1 MRHWLAV
8 FALVGLTTAAVALS
22 AEQGPLLL
30 RYPAANRTHLVFTY
44 ANDLWVV
51 PRAGGEATRLTAGNG
66 NAALPS
72 ISPDG
77 TTVAFTGDY
86 DGNRDVF
93 VVPIAGGI
101 PRRLTSHPTDELV
114 RGWSP
119 DGHAVLY
126 ASAANSFYHDETQ
139 LYTVNTTGG
148 FPESLPVPSATEASF
163 SPDGTH
169 LAYVPHAKWQEAW
182 KRYHG
187 GQTTP
192 VWIMDLKDS
201 SIRPIPRENSN
212 DHHPVWIGQN
222 VYFLSDRAGPVSLFV
237 YDTVTGTVTEALHSD
252 GLDFKTISAAPD
264 AVVIEQFGS
273 IKLYDIAT
281 HAARNVSIS
290 IHGDLPQVRPHYT
303 KVNPAQIRQFGLS
316 PTGARAV
323 FEVRGDLYTV
333 PTDQGDIRNI
343 TRSTAVADRDPSWS
357 PDGTSIAYFS
367 DESGEYELCIRR
379 QDGQGAV
386 RRIRLDA
393 APTYYYEP
401 IWSPDGTRIAYT
413 DKKLNLWYVTLA
425 DQRATHVDTTSYAS
439 FGRPHFDPTWSP
451 DSKWL
456 GYNKQL
462 ASGLSALFIYSLQ
475 THSAHMLSDGM
486 SDVRYPA
493 FDSNGKVL
501 YFTASTNVGLT
512 VQGLDMSSNEH
523 RVTRNVYVAVLA
535 KETPSPLAPRSD
547 EEPAP
552 KTPTSTAK
560 PCTTCISPEAVKAA
574 PVIVTV
580 DLDGL
585 AQRILS
591 LPIPARNYTALTSP
605 KTGVLLLGE
614 APQVQSAD
622 ESGDETGEAP
632 LSVWRFEVGKKKLDK
647 LLDTVGNYTVS
658 RDGLKLLYQ
667 RGDAW
672 IVTGTDEAPSGTP
685 KPGFGPLKLENW
697 ETYIDPRAVWRQ
709 IYAETWRIERDF
721 FYDPNH
727 HGLDLVKA
735 ANKYRPYL
743 TELASRDELTYLL
756 NEALGELTVGH
767 MFVSGGDR
775 PSVARVKG
783 GLLGADYRIDNG
795 RYRFERVYD
804 GENWNPELQAP
815 LTPPGV
821 NVHAGEYLL
830 AVNGRELTSNESVY
844 AALEGTATRQT
855 VIRVGPTADGKNA
868 REVTVVPLA
877 SETALRNRAWIEA
890 NRRRVDE
897 ATGGRVA
904 YAYVPNTGGGG
915 YTAFNRYFFPQV
927 GKEALILDERYNE
940 GGQIADYIVDLLRR
954 PLMSKVTT
962 REGLDWSSPSQAIYG
977 PKVLLINEMSGSGG
991 DALPWYFRKAGLGP
1005 LVGKRTW
1012 GGLVGIGGYPELI
1025 DGGTVTAPSGAIYG
1039 LNGEWEVE
1047 NQGIA
1052 PDIDVERDP
1061 AIVRGGRD
1069 PQLEAAI
1076 AAAMQALAVAP
1087 KLPHH
1092 KPPYPD
1098 YHTTDGL
1105 GVH

>member
-1 MRHWLAV
+1 MARDW
-8 FALVGLTTAAVALS
+8 FLVLAAVALTTASQTGS
-22 AEQGPLLL
+22 ADQGPLLL
-30 RYPAANRTHLVFTY
+30 RYPTANRTHLVFNY
-44 ANDLWVV
+44 ASDLWIV
-51 PRAGGEATRLTAGNG
+51 PRTGGEATRLTAGNG
-66 NAALPS
+66 SESLPA

-77 TTVAFTGDY
+77 STVAFTGEY

-93 VVPIAGGI
+93 LVPVTGGV
-101 PRRLTSHPTDELV
+101 PRRLTFHPADESV

-119 DGHAVLY
+119 DGQRVLY
-126 ASAANSFYHDETQ
+126 SSAANSFYHDESQ
-139 LYTVNTTGG
+139 LYTVSTTGG
-148 FPESLPVPSATEASF
+148 FPEPLPVPSATEASL

-169 LAYVPHAKWQEAW
+169 IAYVPHAKWQEAW
-182 KRYHG
+182 KRYRG

-201 SIRPIPRENSN
+201 SIKAIPRENSN
-212 DHHPVWIGQN
+212 DHHPIWVGQS

-237 YDTVTGTVTEALHSD
+237 YDTTTGVVKEALHSD
-252 GLDFKTISAAPD
+252 GLDFKSISAAPD
-264 AVVIEQFGS
+264 AVVIEQFGA
-273 IKLYDIAT
+273 IKLYDTAT
-281 HAARNVSIS
+281 HTARNVTIS
-290 IHGDLPQVRPHYT
+290 IHGDLPQVRPHYA
-303 KVNPAQIRQFGLS
+303 KVNAAQIRNFGLS

-323 FEVRGDLYTV
+323 FEERGDIYTV
-333 PTDQGDIRNI
+333 PTEQGDIRNL
-343 TRSTAVADRDPSWS
+343 TRSTAIADRDPSWS
-357 PDGTSIAYFS
+357 PDGTLIAYFS
-367 DESGEYELCIRR
+367 DESGEYELCLRR
-379 QDGQGAV
+379 QDGLGEI
-386 RRIRLDA
+386 RHIRLDA
-393 APTYYYEP
+393 KPSYYYEP
-401 IWSPDGTRIAYT
+401 VWSPDGTRIAYT
-413 DKKLNLWYVTLA
+413 DKKLNLWYVTLS
-425 DQRATHVDTTSYAS
+425 DQRTTHVDTTSYAS

-456 GYNKQL
+456 GYSKQL
-462 ASGLSALFIYSLQ
+462 ASGLSAMFVYSLQ

-493 FDSNGKVL
+493 FDINGKLL

-523 RVTRNVYVAVLA
+523 RVTRSVYVAVLA
-535 KETPSPLAPRSD
+535 KDAPSPLAPPSD

-552 KTPTSTAK
+552 KTVTSTAK
-560 PCTTCISPEAVKAA
+560 PCPNCQSPDAAKAS
-574 PVIVTV
+574 PVSVTV
-580 DLDGL
+580 DLEGM

-614 APQVQSAD
+614 APEVQSAD
-622 ESGDETGEAP
+622 AASEP
-632 LSVWRFEVGKKKLDK
+632 LVSVWRFEVSKKKLDK
-647 LLDTVGNYTVS
+647 LLENVSDYTVS
-658 RDGLKLLYQ
+658 RDGLKLLYK
-667 RGDAW
+667 RADAW
-672 IVTGTDEAPSGTP
+672 TVAATDETANGAP
-685 KPGFGPLKLENW
+685 KPGFGPLKLDGW
-697 ETYIDPRAVWRQ
+697 ETYVDPRAVWRQ

-721 FYDPNH
+721 LYDPNH
-727 HGLDLVKA
+727 HGLDLAKA
-735 ANKYRPYL
+735 AEKYRPYL
-743 TELASRDELTYLL
+743 SELASRDELTYLL
-756 NEALGELTVGH
+756 NEALGELTIGH
-767 MFVSGGDR
+767 MFVNGGDG
-775 PSVARVKG
+775 PVVERVKG
-783 GLLGADYRIDNG
+783 GLLGADYRLENG
-795 RYRFERVYD
+795 RYRFARVYD

-821 NVHAGEYLL
+821 NVHAGDYLL
-830 AVNGRELTSNESVY
+830 AINGRELTAAQSVY
-844 AALEGTATRQT
+844 GALEGTANRQT
-855 VIRVGPTADGKNA
+855 VIRVGATADGKNA
-868 REVTVVPLA
+868 RDVTVVPLA

-915 YTAFNRYFFPQV
+915 YTSFNRYFFPQV

-1025 DGGTVTAPSGAIYG
+1025 DGGSVTAPSGAIYG
-1039 LNGEWEVE
+1039 LDGQWEVE

-1061 AIVRGGRD
+1061 ALVRLGRD

-1076 AAAMQALAVAP
+1076 AAAMQALTVSP
-1087 KLPHH
+1087 QVPHP
-1092 KPPYPD
+1092 KPPYPN